1 MHLSPAIYRCMQ
13 WRSWM
18 PATRAGGSG
27 GGANDGGGDGED
39 KKKSGEVA
47 EAVISVPVHCD
58 GCARKLRRS
67 VQRLDGVEEVTVD
80 CRTNTVIVR
89 GPKAA
94 VDPAGIVEV
103 VDRRTGKKALL
114 LSSLPSANL
123 KPPLSPEKRSSETA
137 KKDAAEQD
145 MGKEM
150 IDLHCEACCEEI
162 KRRIL
167 KIKGVEEVTPHMK
180 SSQVM
185 VRGKVEPAT
194 LVGLIHKWT
203 GRRAAIFRAEPQH
216 PLPPPSESP
225 PKVDDDNEPPKV
237 AGSTEPAE
245 EEETKQGGD
254 PSPSDDAQE
263 KKEGE
268 EADQMKDQKEE
279 PEEKEKKEE
288 PDEKNEGGE
297 ADDLKPLTEDDASY
311 NGVAEES
318 HSTKD
323 HLFRVALPRSVVA
336 VAPPESE
343 KMAMNSLCYSYYYY
357 PAYPYPCHQYYQ
369 YPQQNIYAAGNY
381 PAMYAYYPHHVP
393 EDFSDANPN
402 VCTVM

>member
-1 MHLSPAIYRCMQ
+1 MAK

-18 PATRAGGSG
+18 PATPAGGSG

-150 IDLHCEACCEEI
+150 TH
-162 KRRIL
+162 R
-167 KIKGVEEVTPHMK
+167 
-180 SSQVM
+180 
-185 VRGKVEPAT
+185 
-194 LVGLIHKWT
+194 
-203 GRRAAIFRAEPQH
+203 
-216 PLPPPSESP
+216 
-225 PKVDDDNEPPKV
+225 
-237 AGSTEPAE
+237 
-245 EEETKQGGD
+245 
-254 PSPSDDAQE
+254 
-263 KKEGE
+263 
-268 EADQMKDQKEE
+268 
-279 PEEKEKKEE
+279 
-288 PDEKNEGGE
+288 
-297 ADDLKPLTEDDASY
+297 
-311 NGVAEES
+311 
-318 HSTKD
+318 
-323 HLFRVALPRSVVA
+323 
-336 VAPPESE
+336 
-343 KMAMNSLCYSYYYY
+343 
-357 PAYPYPCHQYYQ
+357 
-369 YPQQNIYAAGNY
+369 
-381 PAMYAYYPHHVP
+381 
-393 EDFSDANPN
+393 
-402 VCTVM
+402 